1 MRFLK
6 TRQADAKCAKAK
18 VDLLGLKN
26 NVFKDIR
33 HSGKQTGILP
43 MILYPYLS

>member
-6 TRQADAKCAKAK
+6 TRQADAKSAKAK

-26 NVFKDIR
+26 NVFKDIKGCV
-33 HSGKQTGILP
+33 HIPGNKLAS
-43 MILYPYLS
+43 YL